1 MTACGIVLCVVV
13 VCGAVLAPWL
23 APFDPNEQ
31 NIVDR
36 LQPPGG
42 DYLLGT
48 D

>member
-1 MTACGIVLCVVV
+1 MIVVA
-13 VCGAVLAPWL
+13 GALLAPWI
-23 APFDPNEQ
+23 APYDPPEQ
-31 NIVDR
+31 DILDR